1 MATTAD
7 DIAARLAPDPG
18 DDERHVLKLRL
29 SDAAMQLADEIT
41 DLVPDDVAQ
50 AEALGHLE
58 ACLQTAHRGVDHP
71 DGAAAELLADID
83 RGTWELGIRTSQLGA
98 FLRLTALALGTYADT
113 AGRIPDEAQPTLQDL
128 CHATGLS
135 LHHLH
140 YFLRDLDRAGWIAR
154 ETTTQGS
161 TRRTTYALT
170 LPAGQP
176 TGGRRTDT

>member
-7 DIAARLAPDPG
+7 DIAARLAPPPT
-18 DDERHVLKLRL
+18 DDGHHGPRLQL
-29 SDAAMQLADEIT
+29 SDAAMQLADAIT

-58 ACLQTAHRGVDHP
+58 ACLQAAHRGVDHP
-71 DGAAAELLADID
+71 DGAAAELLADTD
-83 RGTWELGIRTSQLGA
+83 RGTWELGVRTSQLGP
-98 FLRLTALALGTYADT
+98 FLRLTALALGTYAD
-113 AGRIPDEAQPTLQDL
+113 ADGRIPDEAQPTLQDL

-140 YFLRDLDRAGWIAR
+140 YFLRDLDRAGWLAR

-170 LPAGQP
+170 LPASQP
-176 TGGRRTDT
+176 TGGRRTES